1 MASKTY
7 AGKSTRKPTRLIPY
21 SSKIGKGDGEQRET
35 SVPDFKVMA
44 SYTFKTEKEAN
55 EVERYAQVL
64 AIIKT
69 QKRKA
74 LREYSDGYTEF
85 FAITYRQAMGFILA
99 ARNMLVKLGVNGLRA
114 ARRKLARANNINMT
128 YRMIMD

>member
-1 MASKTY
+1 MAALVYT
-7 AGKSTRKPTRLIPY
+7 GINTRDPLIPY
-21 SSKIGKGDGEQRET
+21 RSKIGKGDGAQRAL
-35 SVPDFKVMA
+35 SIPDFKVMA
-44 SYTFKTEKEAN
+44 SYTFKTDDEAN

-74 LREYSDGYTEF
+74 LRAYSDGYTEF

-114 ARRKLARANNINMT
+114 ARRKLARANNIDM
-128 YRMIMD
+128 RFRIIRS